1 MAKPFPPLITP
12 RRPRVAAQQIHDIL
26 REPPRGG
33 WTRRTFLQTITAAAA
48 IPLLT
53 ESSAVAQ
60 ARQSAGRI
68 KITDVKLQRIRL
80 EKDWG
85 TYEDYMG
92 GRRGGRTGG
101 GAITEIY
108 TEQGLIGIGPAV
120 TPAAV
125 QPIKE
130 YLAGKDPFDVNRHM
144 ALLYGGGREGGVRV
158 PGGRPTGVE
167 IALWDLIGKAAQQP
181 LYKLWGG
188 TRDRIMPYSSMF
200 RLGPPQQRA
209 ETALALQRAGW
220 KAIKLKSHYATLKED
235 VAQIEAVRN
244 ACGPDFIIAT
254 DGNKAGFSVAFQGTR
269 GVPWSFKRAL
279 DTAKELERLDVFF
292 LEEPLPRFD
301 FEQLAELNRLTSIN
315 LAGGEEQN
323 PGVHEFRWL
332 LEQGCFD
339 IIQPEIDVQGPGG
352 DAEGGRDC
360 GVDGEADHSAP
371 GRRPSEHRLRHA
383 PGRHVA
389 QRADAGGRQRRARR
403 RVRAQLRRLRGSDH
417 ADEGRLFQ
425 SAPGAGA
432 RRGDP
437 KRSVREGIKGTG
449 VPFPFLRE
457 RVVDERE
464 ERDARRVRAQRARP
478 EADRLETVRGEQASL
493 EVVPAAFGA
502 HGQQHPI
509 AAARAHGIPRRTR
522 RSGVGHQA
530 HAS

>member
-1 MAKPFPPLITP
+1 M
-12 RRPRVAAQQIHDIL
+12 AQQIQDIL

-108 TEQGLIGIGPAV
+108 TEQGLIGIGPPV
-120 TPAAV
+120 NPAAV
-125 QPIKE
+125 QPIQE

-188 TRDRIMPYSSMF
+188 TRDRIVPYSSMF

-235 VAQIEAVRN
+235 VAQIEAVRD

-301 FEQLAELNRLTSIN
+301 FAQLAELNRLTSIN

-339 IIQPEIDVQGPGG
+339 IIQPEIDVQGPGVLQKVAVIAESMEKLIIPHLG
-352 DAEGGRDC
+352 D
-360 GVDGEADHSAP
+360 
-371 GRRPSEHRLRHA
+371 
-383 PGRHVA
+383 
-389 QRADAGGRQRRARR
+389 
-403 RVRAQLRRLRGSDH
+403 
-417 ADEGRLFQ
+417 GRL
-425 SAPGAGA
+425 STVCDMHLVATWPNAPM
-432 RRGDP
+432 
-437 KRSVREGIKGTG
+437 
-449 VPFPFLRE
+449 
-457 RVVDERE
+457 
-464 ERDARRVRAQRARP
+464 
-478 EADRLETVRGEQASL
+478 L
-493 EVVPAAFGA
+493 EVGNEGPEGA
-502 HGQQHPI
+502 YEHSYAVFEDPMTLTKDGYFNLPQGP
-509 AAARAHGIPRRTR
+509 GL
-522 RSGVGHQA
+522 GVAIRKDLYEKG
-530 HAS
+530 